1 MSTIEKEK
9 HIMQTQTGSTDTVRS
24 LPVSAQRLLEA
35 LNTPTA
41 QTYGLTSRQI
51 SRRFGVANPR
61 DLVYRLRKNGVDI
74 ISEEV
79 VMSRGQ
85 IRNKYFLG

>member
-1 MSTIEKEK
+1 
-9 HIMQTQTGSTDTVRS
+9 MQTQTSATSVAKP
-24 LPVSAQRLLEA
+24 LPLNAQRLLDA
-35 LNTPTA
+35 LHSPTA